1 MRVTFISYFAEYI
14 GTFFFVLSIFASGG
28 NPLIIGASLAL
39 VLFLIASISG
49 GHIHPAV
56 SFAKYMDG
64 TLRPV
69 DLLSYIV
76 AQILGGISAFYAYKM
91 SKH

>member
-1 MRVTFISYFAEYI
+1 MKNNKIPIISNWINGEEKKIETKDLINKF
-14 GTFFFVLSIFASGG
+14 
-28 NPLIIGASLAL
+28 NPHNG
-39 VLFLIASISG
+39 
-49 GHIHPAV
+49 
-56 SFAKYMDG
+56 
-64 TLRPV
+64 